1 MSEEKKQPE
10 ADAARNDELLNKIK
24 VLEEALDSIE
34 QSRKKRSMISLIG
47 LVLVLLGLI
56 LFFINLKSFAAVK
69 LNDADFQKELLTI
82 VRNDLKDMAKSN
94 PNITLMQQDFKEKVL
109 PYVSKQI
116 LERFKKDVPKFQE
129 VGENFADELKAYL
142 NNDVKD
148 KLIKALSESLVE
160 VETILKEKYPTMKA
174 DELHKII
181 NEARHI
187 FVIRI
192 TDIIEKKLDYISED
206 LGSLKTSIENF
217 KNCEEYKTHDAK
229 NPNTSHHVKIQII
242 ESMLELV
249 IYQLND
255 EKGQRPV
262 EPLTA
267 GGAK

>member
-10 ADAARNDELLNKIK
+10 TDADSHDKLLSKIK
-24 VLEEALDSIE
+24 VLEDALDSIE
-34 QSRKKRSMISLIG
+34 QSRKKKNMISLIG
-47 LVLVLLGLI
+47 LILVLLGLI
-56 LFFINLKSFAAVK
+56 LFFINLKSFAAMK
-69 LNDADFQKELLTI
+69 LNDSNFQNELMTI
-82 VRNDLKDMAKSN
+82 IRNDLKDMAKNN

-109 PYVSKQI
+109 PYVSQQI
-116 LERFKKDVPKFQE
+116 LNKFKEDVPKFQE
-129 VGENFADELKAYL
+129 VGENFADELKDYL

-160 VETILKEKYPTMKA
+160 VEAVLKEKYPTMKV
-174 DELHKII
+174 DKLHKII

-192 TDIIEKKLDYISED
+192 TNVIEKKLEYISKD
-206 LGSLKTSIENF
+206 LTSLKRSIENF
-217 KNCEEYKTHDAK
+217 KACEEYKIHDAK
-229 NPNTSHHVKIQII
+229 NPNTAHHVKIQMV
-242 ESMLELV
+242 ESMLELI

-255 EKGQRPV
+255 EKGQRIV